1 MFKILCF
8 HDWYIFEAVTD
19 AEIKAAV
26 MNKRLRKGRVHTPGL
41 LYTEKICLK
50 CKKYINEI
58 EKRHDYWVSEI
69 NKNKDRNKKRKEKAE
84 LLRSEIKKGV

>member
-1 MFKILCF
+1 MFKILCY
-8 HDWYIFEAVTD
+8 HDWYTFNALTD
-19 AEIKAAV
+19 AAIKAEII
-26 MNKRLRKGRVHTPGL
+26 NKKRKRKMYASGL
-41 LYTEKICLK
+41 IYVEKICLK

-69 NKNKDRNKKRKEKAE
+69 NKNKDHNEKRKEKAE